1 MKRKNRDYPFYEHTY
16 INNLKELIELRYKE
30 TPNDIAFSYNVDN
43 EKVSK
48 TYKEFYEEAN
58 SLANYYYKN
67 YKKEHIGI
75 IGENSYDWLLHFF
88 GIILSGNIAVI
99 FDKDCGEELFKTLMK
114 KTDTKVIVYN
124 PEYVDYI
131 SKLKYKTLELHS
143 VDKYIKDGKKYDN
156 KHVID
161 NCSLACIFFTSGT
174 TGANKG
180 VMLSNENMAF
190 DIYSLSSIFRP
201 DGNVLAVLPFHH
213 TFGLITAV
221 LKPFYYGVEIFIN
234 SSLKYVLKDLKNEHP
249 DTLFVVPTFV
259 ETFYKQIW
267 KTARST
273 KKDKLLKASVNVSNG
288 LNKVGI
294 DLRKQLFKSVTDS
307 FGGNLHWI
315 ICGGAYLDVK
325 YVKWFRSIGI
335 EILNGYGIT
344 ECSPVISVNRNEFY
358 RDGSVGHVGRDQDV
372 KIIDD
377 EICVKGKNV
386 MLGYYND
393 KKATDEVIV
402 DGYFHTGDLGRL
414 DENDFIY
421 ITGRKKNLIILSNG
435 ENVSP
440 EEIEASLMKDEA
452 VVECVVFDKDNKII
466 ASIYPSDEYMGDQEY
481 FDNLIYKYNEDKP
494 KNRQIALV
502 LLRTEEF
509 IKNNNKK
516 ILRNKVLEEYK

>member
-1 MKRKNRDYPFYEHTY
+1 MRRKNRDYPFYDHTY
-16 INNLKELIELRYKE
+16 INNLKELLDLRYNE
-30 TPNDIAFSYNVDN
+30 TPDKIAFSWLVDN
-43 EKVSK
+43 EKVTK
-48 TYKEFYEEAN
+48 TYKDFYEDCNNMA
-58 SLANYYYKN
+58 AYYYKN
-67 YKKEHIGI
+67 YKKEHIAI
-75 IGENSYDWLLHFF
+75 MGENSYNWLVNFF
-88 GIILSGNIAVI
+88 GIVLSGNVAVI
-99 FDKDCGEELFKTLMK
+99 IDKDSGEDLLKTLMK
-114 KTDTKVIVYN
+114 KSDTKIIVYSKD
-124 PEYVDYI
+124 YVDYMD
-131 SKLKYKTLELHS
+131 KLKYKTLYIDD
-143 VDKYIKDGKKYDN
+143 VNKYIKEGKKLDN

-161 NCSLACIFFTSGT
+161 NNELACIFFTSGT

-180 VMLSNENMAF
+180 VMLSNENIAF
-190 DIYSLSSIFRP
+190 DIYSLSSIFKP

-213 TFGLITAV
+213 AFGLITAV
-221 LKPFYYGVEIFIN
+221 LKPFYYGVEVFIN
-234 SSLKYVLKDLKNEHP
+234 SSLKYVLRDLKNEHP

-267 KTARST
+267 KTARTT
-273 KKDKLLKASVNVSNG
+273 KKDKLLKGSVKVSNG
-288 LNKVGI
+288 LNKIGI

-358 RDGSVGHVGRDQDV
+358 RDGSIGQVGKDQDV

-393 KKATDEVIV
+393 KKATDEVII
-402 DGYFHTGDLGRL
+402 DGYFHTGDLGRI
-414 DENDFIY
+414 DENDFLY
-421 ITGRKKNLIILSNG
+421 MTGRKKNLIILSNG

-440 EEIEASLMKDEA
+440 EEVEAALMKDEA
-452 VVECVVFDKDNKII
+452 VVECVVFDKDNKIL

-481 FDNLIYKYNEDKP
+481 FDNLIYEYNKDKP

-509 IKNNNKK
+509 VKNNNKK
-516 ILRNKVLEEYK
+516 ILRNKVMEEYK